1 MSWKSRGQNSKN
13 EDHIM
18 LGCPMIILE
27 KEKLV
32 WNVGKNKK
40 EGPDRPTTL
49 HRH

>member
-1 MSWKSRGQNSKN
+1 MQKN

-32 WNVGKNKK
+32 WNIGKNKK
-40 EGPDRPTTL
+40 
-49 HRH
+49 